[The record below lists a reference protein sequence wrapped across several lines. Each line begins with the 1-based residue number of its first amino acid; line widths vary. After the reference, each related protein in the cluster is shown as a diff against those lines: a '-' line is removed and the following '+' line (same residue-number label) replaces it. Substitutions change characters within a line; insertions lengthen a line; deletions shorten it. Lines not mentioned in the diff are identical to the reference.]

1 MTTAT
6 VELVAVESAAQR
18 EAAGEL
24 LREYLA
30 WVAGVASTNYGLVF
44 DVGAMVQSDLED
56 RSKFYPP
63 TGRFYLVRHGGRD
76 VGVGCLKRLAPG
88 VGEVQR
94 MYIQPHV
101 RGVGAGRAL
110 ALRLIDD
117 ALALGYTT
125 LRLESLKALTAA
137 HGLYRSLGF
146 TDIDPYADNSMQAY
160 QAPQAV
166 DAYRDSA
173 VFMELRLGDTF

>member
-1 MTTAT
+1 MTIPAP
-6 VELVAVESAAQR
+6 ELVAVESDAQR
-18 EAAGEL
+18 DSASAL

-30 WVAGVASTNYGLVF
+30 WVAGVASTHYGLAF
-44 DVGAMVQSDLED
+44 DIDAMVQSDLED
-56 RSKFYPP
+56 RSKFCPP

-76 VGVGCLKRLAPG
+76 VCVGCLKRLAPG

-94 MYIQPHV
+94 MYIQPPV
-101 RGVGAGRAL
+101 RGFGAGRAL
-110 ALRLIDD
+110 ALRLIAD
-117 ALALGYTT
+117 ARALGYST

-146 TDIDPYADNSMQAY
+146 CDIDPYADNSMQAY
-160 QAPQAV
+160 QAPLAL

-173 VFMELRLGDTF
+173 VFMELRLGDSA